1 MQRGKKIEKP
11 GGRVSFEL
19 AMITKNIIF
28 YLFLLLISLYYFN
41 ILHFNN
47 KIDIFQALR
56 CVAF

>member
-1 MQRGKKIEKP
+1 MEKP

-19 AMITKNIIF
+19 ARITKNIIF